1 MSKKKELVTKPDER
15 EADYEIGLDRDEELS
30 TKKEIEDTLLEVYVD
45 VEKGF
50 QAQLERADE
59 IADYWDIYNNK
70 LNQNQFYNGNSRIFV
85 PITHDAVNAR
95 KTRFVNQLFPVT
107 GRYVEVTTEDG
118 TLPQAEMA
126 LLEHYVRAA
135 KLRTQV
141 APALVK
147 NGDVE
152 GQYTVY
158 VDWVETTRHVVS
170 KRKKKAV
177 VPIGA
182 EHMAEGS
189 DAPGEMDTT
198 ADPEGLEVEIDEEV
212 YDIHEETIK
221 SGRPHVEVIADTDFL
236 VLPMTS
242 DSLEEALENGGSVT
256 ILRRWTPAQLKKMIK
271 RKLVRKDQADKLLT
285 ELRKEDRPGEYDK
298 PKKAVDAAGVHHGV
312 RGKFALVYET
322 WLKLYLDGERR
333 LCRVY
338 FGGDKLVLGC
348 KRNPYWSDRLPIKS
362 APVEKVQGAFK
373 GVSKISAVADTQY
386 SANDA
391 ANQGMDSAAY
401 ALSPIVMSDPEKN
414 PRVGSMILSMGA
426 VWLTSPNDT
435 KFAEFPQLW
444 KDALEI
450 VGSARMQIFQTLGVN
465 PALITQ
471 TTTNPKKK
479 PSQAEIANEQQI
491 DILTT
496 ADAVTTLEDEIFTP
510 ILAFMLELDHQFR
523 KEDLIVR
530 EYGEMGARANM
541 QVIAPTQMDKRYQF
555 RWFGVEAARNAQQ
568 IQQQISGLN
577 ILRSMPPQLYQG
589 YRLDLAPA
597 IAQLVE
603 NTFGPRLAP
612 LIFKDARMEITMD
625 PNEENMIM
633 VEGIA
638 MPVHLMDNHQQH
650 LIAHMQA
657 LQATGDPSGVIRV
670 HMMAHAKA
678 LEQQQMQAQAQLGN
692 PSQGQNAG
700 GPQSRQPRPG
710 AQPGQPRGVQN
721 PPGAI
726 HEDRMRDPRLTPT
739 QG

>member
-1 MSKKKELVTKPDER
+1 MAFETNKILTKPDDR
-15 EADYEIGLDRDEELS
+15 EADFEVGLDRDEELS
-30 TKKEIEDTLLEVYVD
+30 KKKRIEDALLEVYKEI
-45 VEKGF
+45 EKGF
-50 QAQLERADE
+50 QAQLDRSDE
-59 IADYWDIYNNK
+59 IADYWDLYNCK
-70 LNQNQFYNGNSRIFV
+70 LNQHQFYNGNSRIFV

-126 LLEHYVRAA
+126 LLEHYVRAS

-158 VDWVETTRHVVS
+158 VDWQETTRHVVS
-170 KRKKKAV
+170 KRKKKATV
-177 VPIGA
+177 QIGPEHAA
-182 EHMAEGS
+182 EASE
-189 DAPGEMDTT
+189 APGEMDAV
-198 ADPEGLEVEIDEEV
+198 ADEEGLAAETDEDV

-221 SGRPHVEVIADTDFL
+221 SGRPCVEVIADSDFL

-242 DSLEEALENGGSVT
+242 DSLEQALENGGSVT
-256 ILRRWTPAQLKKMIK
+256 IIRRWTPAQLKKMIK
-271 RKLVRKDQADKLLT
+271 RKLVRKDQADLILT

-312 RGKFALVYET
+312 RGKYALVYET

-333 LCRVY
+333 LCRAY

-373 GVSKISAVADTQY
+373 GVSKLQPIEDTQY

-391 ANQGMDSAAY
+391 INEGMDSAAY
-401 ALSPIVMSDPEKN
+401 ALMPIIMSDPEKN
-414 PRVGSMILSMGA
+414 SRVGSMILSLAA
-426 VWLTSPNDT
+426 VWLVDPNST

-444 KDALEI
+444 KDAFEI
-450 VGSARMQIFQTLGVN
+450 VGAARAQIFQTLGVN
-465 PALITQ
+465 PSQITQ
-471 TTTNPKKK
+471 TTTSPKKK

-496 ADAVTTLEDEIFTP
+496 ADAVTVLEDEIFTP

-523 KEDLIVR
+523 DEDLIVR

-541 QVIAPTQMDKRYQF
+541 QAIPPTQMDKRYQF

-568 IQQQISGLN
+568 MQQQIAAIN
-577 ILRSMPPQLYQG
+577 VIQHIPPNLYEG
-589 YRLDLAPA
+589 YRIDLGPA
-597 IAQLVE
+597 ISQLVE

-612 LIFKDARMEITMD
+612 LTFKDARMEITMD
-625 PNEENMIM
+625 PNEENQLL
-633 VEGIA
+633 VEGIT
-638 MPVHLMDNHQQH
+638 MPVHLMDNHQEH
-650 LIAHMQA
+650 LMVHMQA
-657 LQATGDPSGVIRV
+657 LQATGDPTGVIRV

-678 LEQQQMQAQAQLGN
+678 LEQQQQQAQAKLG
-692 PSQGQNAG
+692 PPGQG
-700 GPQSRQPRPG
+700 GPASRQPRPG
-710 AQPGQPRGVQN
+710 ATPGQPRGVQN

-726 HEDRMRDPRLTPT
+726 HEDRMRDPRLMPSA
-739 QG
+739 

>member
-1 MSKKKELVTKPDER
+1 MAKKKELLTKPDDA
-15 EADYEIGLDRDEELS
+15 EADYEVGLDRDEELS
-30 TKKEIEDTLLEVYVD
+30 TQSKIEDALLEVYTD
-45 VEKGF
+45 IEKGF
-50 QAQLERADE
+50 QAQLDRSDE

-70 LNQNQFYNGNSRIFV
+70 LNQHQFYNGNSRIFV

-107 GRYVEVTTEDG
+107 GRFVEVTTEDG

-126 LLEHYVRAA
+126 LLEHYVRTA
-135 KLRTQV
+135 KMRTQV

-170 KRKKKAV
+170 KRKKKAT

-182 EHMAEGS
+182 HHMPGGS
-189 DAPGEMDTT
+189 DAPGEMDAT
-198 ADPEGLEVEIDEEV
+198 ADEEGMEIEVDEEV

-221 SGRPHVEVIADTDFL
+221 SGRPHVEVIADSDFL

-242 DSLEEALENGGSVT
+242 DSLEEALEHGGCVT

-271 RKLVRKDQADKLLT
+271 RGLVRKEQAEKLLS

-373 GVSKISAVADTQY
+373 GVSKISPIADTQY

-426 VWLTSPNDT
+426 VWLTSPKDT
-435 KFAEFPQLW
+435 QFAQFPQLW

-450 VGSARMQIFQTLGVN
+450 VGAARMQIFQTLGVN
-465 PALITQ
+465 PAQITQ
-471 TTTNPKKK
+471 TTTSAKKK

-496 ADAVTTLEDEIFTP
+496 ADVVTVLEDEIFTP

-541 QVIAPTQMDKRYQF
+541 QAIPPTQMDKRYQF

-577 ILRSMPPQLYQG
+577 ILRSMPPELYQG

-625 PNEENMIM
+625 PNEENQML
-633 VEGIA
+633 VEGI
-638 MPVHLMDNHQQH
+638 MLPVHLMDNHQEH
-650 LIAHMQA
+650 LMAHMQA
-657 LQATGDPSGVIRV
+657 LQATGDTSGVIRV
-670 HMMAHAKA
+670 HIMAHAKA
-678 LEQQQMQAQAQLGN
+678 LEQQQMQAQAQPGN
-692 PSQGQNAG
+692 PSQGQNQG
-700 GPQSRQPRPG
+700 GPQSRNPKPG
-710 AQPGQPRGVQN
+710 AQPGQPRGGQN

-726 HEDRMRDPRLTPT
+726 HQDRMRDPRMMPT
-739 QG
+739 

>member
-1 MSKKKELVTKPDER
+1 MSKKKELLTKPDDR
-15 EADYEIGLDRDEELS
+15 EADYEVGLDRDEELS
-30 TKKEIEDTLLEVYVD
+30 DKKNIEDALLEVYVD
-45 VEKGF
+45 IEKGF
-50 QAQLERADE
+50 QAQLDRSDE

-70 LNQNQFYNGNSRIFV
+70 LNQHQFYNGNSRIFV

-126 LLEHYVRAA
+126 LLEHYVRAS
-135 KLRTQV
+135 KMRTQV

-170 KRKKKAV
+170 KRKKKAT

-198 ADPEGLEVEIDEEV
+198 ADQEGMEIEVDEEV
-212 YDIHEETIK
+212 YDIHEEEIK
-221 SGRPHVEVIADTDFL
+221 SGRPHVEVIADSDFL

-242 DSLEEALENGGSVT
+242 DSLEEALEHGGCVT

-271 RKLVRKDQADKLLT
+271 RKLVRKDQAEKLLS

-373 GVSKISAVADTQY
+373 GISKVSAIADTQY

-426 VWLTSPNDT
+426 VWLTSPSDT
-435 KFAEFPQLW
+435 QFAQFPQLW

-450 VGSARMQIFQTLGVN
+450 VGAARMQIFQTLGVN
-465 PALITQ
+465 PAQITQ
-471 TTTNPKKK
+471 TTTSPKKK

-496 ADAVTTLEDEIFTP
+496 AEVVTVLEDEIFTP

-523 KEDLIVR
+523 KDDLIVR

-541 QVIAPTQMDKRYQF
+541 QAIPPTQMDKRYQF

-577 ILRSMPPQLYQG
+577 ILRSMPPNLYEG

-612 LIFKDARMEITMD
+612 LIFKDARMELTMD
-625 PNEENMIM
+625 PMEENMIM
-633 VEGIA
+633 VEGMT

-650 LIAHMQA
+650 LMAHMQA

-678 LEQQQMQAQAQLGN
+678 LEAQQMQAQQQLGN
-692 PSQGQNAG
+692 PSQGQGQG
-700 GPQSRQPRPG
+700 GPQSRKPRPG

-726 HEDRMRDPRLTPT
+726 HEDRMRDPRMMPT
-739 QG
+739 